1 MHHSEKLLYFVVHDT
16 VKQST
21 MKRLFSFL
29 LVCIALHFVV
39 NAQSNDE
46 KQVAAAVDILKKAMI
61 DADQSKLD
69 ALTASNLSYGHSSGK
84 IEDKAAFMNALVS
97 GTSDFVSI
105 DLSEQSVKITGN
117 TAIVRH
123 TLSGSTIDGGK
134 PANVKLAVLT
144 VWQKQQGKWK
154 LLARQAVKLA

>member
-1 MHHSEKLLYFVVHDT
+1 MRYLCSLLII
-16 VKQST
+16 
-21 MKRLFSFL
+21 FL
-29 LVCIALHFVV
+29 LLHSSIK
-39 NAQSNDE
+39 AQSKEE
-46 KQVAAAVDILKKAMI
+46 KQVAAAIENLKKAMI

-69 ALTASNLSYGHSSGK
+69 ALTASDLSYGHSSGK
-84 IEDKAAFMNALVS
+84 IEDKTAFIKALVS

-105 DLSEQSVKITGN
+105 DLTDQSIKVTSN
-117 TAIVRH
+117 TAIVKH
-123 TLSGSTIDGGK
+123 TLSGSTVDAGK

>member
-1 MHHSEKLLYFVVHDT
+1 
-16 VKQST
+16 

-29 LVCIALHFVV
+29 LICVTLHFVGK
-39 NAQSNDE
+39 AQSNDE
-46 KQVAAAVDILKKAMI
+46 KQVAAAIEVLKKAMI

-69 ALTASNLSYGHSSGK
+69 ALTAGDLSYGHSSGK
-84 IEDKAAFMNALVS
+84 IEDKAAFIKALVS

-105 DLSEQSVKITGN
+105 DLTDQTVKVTGN

-123 TLSGSTIDGGK
+123 TLTGSTVDAGK

-154 LLARQAVKLA
+154 LLARQAIKLA